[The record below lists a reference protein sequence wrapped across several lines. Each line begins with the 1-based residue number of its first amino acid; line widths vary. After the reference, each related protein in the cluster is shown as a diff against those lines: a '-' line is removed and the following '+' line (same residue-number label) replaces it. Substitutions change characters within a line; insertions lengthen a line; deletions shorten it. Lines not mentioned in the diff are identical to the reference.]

1 MVGLVASVCVVVLA
15 TGGERLL
22 AALGTALAALGTA
35 LAAWISV
42 LKGVRVAAGGGRV
55 RGWLSPRPR
64 PRSVLPPSA
73 PDGLTGRGRELGKI
87 RGLAEQ
93 LLGQGHGTEAVVLW
107 GMSGIGK
114 TTLATAV
121 AREYG
126 KAFRNVGV
134 WDFLD
139 CPGGGQRQAGEAL
152 AHLLRTVAGMPGRA
166 PPRSPAGRR
175 ARQPARDAVAGVGIS
190 PPDPAGAGERLHLHA
205 GREPHSRLAERPLR
219 WRAEPPPE
227 SVACGSRDG
236 DPPPAALIH
245 DREGTHGT
253 QFGQKIRNSARA
265 VPQDRG
271 KQADSQWQ
279 ATGPPDELTASGSS
293 SSLKCRPASLSS
305 SSSPSESSRP
315 PSRTDEYL
323 GAGRCP
329 SWL

>member
-1 MVGLVASVCVVVLA
+1 M
-15 TGGERLL
+15 
-22 AALGTALAALGTA
+22 
-35 LAAWISV
+35 
-42 LKGVRVAAGGGRV
+42 

-152 AHLLRTVAGMPGRA
+152 AHLLRTVAGHARRA

-279 ATGPPDELTASGSS
+279 ATGPPDELH
-293 SSLKCRPASLSS
+293 SLRQFILA
-305 SSSPSESSRP
+305 EVP
-315 PSRTDEYL
+315 PSFSLQQQQPIRVVEATQQDRRVSRGGQVPQLVVTGGDQYEVLALRRCGACRTRRAATRPSATSL
-323 GAGRCP
+323 AWPRSPTIKGACACTPGT
-329 SWL
+329 